1 MTKRLK
7 YHGAVVPLVTP
18 FTAEGNLDEPALRR
32 LVDSQIAGGVDGIFV
47 LGTTGEGISVPRA
60 ARRQM
65 VAQTVKLVNGRAVV
79 FAGLGDI
86 SSADLTEANEFFRA
100 GADAVVAHP
109 PISEKIAPRD
119 LLAWYKKLLDGI
131 EGPLLLYNMPMTT
144 DVSIPLEMVG
154 HLLGH
159 PRLAGIK
166 DSENNP
172 QRLEELLQRYGG
184 KKDFSVFIGVG
195 ALMERGLKLGADGI
209 VPSVG
214 NLIPDVCHKL
224 CAAAKKSDWAEA
236 ENYSTRM
243 STIAA
248 LYQKG
253 RTLNES
259 LSVLKAAMSC
269 RGLCSPHVLQPL
281 HPLTES
287 QMEKLR
293 LEMDRL
299 HLLNG
304 KGK

>member
-1 MTKRLK
+1 MRKRLK

-18 FTAEGNLDEPALRR
+18 FTADGNLDEPALHR
-32 LVDSQIAGGVDGIFV
+32 LIDSQIAGGVEGIFV
-47 LGTTGEGISVPRA
+47 LGTTGEGVHVPKA

-65 VAQTVKLVNGRAVV
+65 VAQTVKRVDGRAVV

-86 SSADLTEANEFFRA
+86 RSADLTEANEFLRS

-109 PISEKIAPRD
+109 PISENVVPED
-119 LLAWYKKLLDGI
+119 LVVWYKKLLDGI
-131 EGPLLLYNMPMTT
+131 EGPLVLYNMPMTT
-144 DVSIPLEMVG
+144 KVSIPLDAVEK
-154 HLLGH
+154 LLGH

-184 KKDFSVFIGVG
+184 KQDFSVFIGVG
-195 ALMERGLKLGADGI
+195 ALMEKGLRLGADGI

-224 CAAAKKSDWAEA
+224 CAAAKKADWAEA
-236 ENYSTRM
+236 EVFSSRM
-243 STIAA
+243 NTIAA

-269 RGLCSPHVLQPL
+269 RGLCSPHVLLPL
-281 HPLTES
+281 HPLSEA

-293 LEMDRL
+293 NEMELL

-304 KGK
+304 K